1 MRLILSAVLSIGIAS
16 LSFCAVGVAADL
28 PVQLA
33 PSVTEQDMVLATDTG
48 KIAGSLL
55 LPAGQG
61 KVPVVLIIA
70 GSGPTDR
77 DGNSAGMK
85 GKNNSLKML
94 AQDMAATGFAS
105 LRFDK
110 RGIAAS
116 AAAATSES
124 ALRFETYVQDAV
136 AWLKLLKADARFSGV
151 AMLGHS
157 EGSLI
162 AILSAQQEQ
171 VRAVIS
177 IAGPAKN
184 AGDILR
190 QQFQGKL
197 PPLLAQKNEEI
208 ISALQAGKLVSDVPP
223 ELKALYRDSVQPYL
237 ISWFRYTP
245 ENEIGKLNCPVL
257 LLQGDNDIQVDAKQ
271 LTALKAAKPDA
282 TQLLVHNMNHVLKIV
297 TGDMSQQIAS
307 YGDPSLPPA
316 PELSSA
322 LTSFLHDKLK

>member
-1 MRLILSAVLSIGIAS
+1 MRLILSAVLSIVC
-16 LSFCAVGVAADL
+16 LSFYVDGMAAEP
-28 PVQLA
+28 PVIQM
-33 PSVTEQDMVLATDTG
+33 PEQDMVLATDTG

-55 LPAGQG
+55 LPAGAGQA

-77 DGNSAGMK
+77 DGNTVGMK

-94 AQDMAATGFAS
+94 AQDMAAAGFAS

-116 AAAATSES
+116 SAAATSES

-136 AWLKLLKADARFSGV
+136 AWLKLLKTDVRFSGV
-151 AMLGHS
+151 AVLGHS

-162 AILSAQQEQ
+162 AILSAQQ
-171 VRAVIS
+171 VKVGAVIS
-177 IAGPAKN
+177 VAGPAKN

-197 PPLLAQKNEEI
+197 PPLLTQKNEDI
-208 ISALQAGKLVSDVPP
+208 ISALQAGKLISDVPP
-223 ELKALYRDSVQPYL
+223 ELKAFYRDSVQPYL
-237 ISWFRYTP
+237 VSWFRYTP
-245 ENEIGKLNCPVL
+245 ENEIGKLTCPVL

-271 LTALKAAKPDA
+271 LTALKTAKPDA

-297 TGDMSQQIAS
+297 TGDMSQQMAS
-307 YGDPSLPPA
+307 YGDPGLPLA

-322 LTSFLHDKLK
+322 LTRFLRDKLQ